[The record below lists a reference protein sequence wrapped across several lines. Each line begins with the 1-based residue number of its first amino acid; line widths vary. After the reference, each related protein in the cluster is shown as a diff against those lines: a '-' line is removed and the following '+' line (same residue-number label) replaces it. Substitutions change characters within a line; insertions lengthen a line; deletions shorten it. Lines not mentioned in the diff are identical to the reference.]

1 VRTAIIMNPN
11 YRAEIVATARDR
23 MLPFSLLDG

>member
-1 VRTAIIMNPN
+1 MNPN
-11 YRAEIVATARDR
+11 YRAEIVAMARDR